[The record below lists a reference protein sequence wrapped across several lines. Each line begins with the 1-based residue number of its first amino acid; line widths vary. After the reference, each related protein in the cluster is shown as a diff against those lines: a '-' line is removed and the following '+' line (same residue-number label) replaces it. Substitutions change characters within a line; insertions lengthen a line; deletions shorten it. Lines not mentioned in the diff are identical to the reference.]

1 MKDLQYLICKAAW
14 RFVGAKREV
23 INNFFRKN
31 GMHIGNNTH
40 INCNILTNESG
51 LIYIGDNVT
60 IAHDVQF
67 ITHDNSIS
75 RAIPGKGNLF
85 GRITIGDGCFIGARS
100 TILYGV
106 NLASDI
112 IVAAGS
118 VVTRSFD
125 TPGIIIG
132 GNPAKFISTYAAFA
146 SKYSANAVNVK
157 GLFRNEFEKLLSD
170 DEILVVRAAEEAK
183 GKDKIFMHNNS
194 VMISGG
200 VLPLD
205 SIIIS
210 VPRHQYENNIT
221 ALFSITPQH
230 PLAAISADDEKI
242 SFAFSFS
249 NDSAEPYMKI
259 VMDLLEKTKDDEVE
273 RNEQKNS

>member
-1 MKDLQYLICKAAW
+1 MKDLKYLMYKAAW
-14 RFVGAKREV
+14 RFVGAKREL
-23 INNFFRKN
+23 INDFFRKN
-31 GMHIGNNTH
+31 GIHIGNNTH

-100 TILYGV
+100 TLMYGV

-125 TPGIIIG
+125 TSGIIIG
-132 GNPAKFISTYAAFA
+132 GNPAKVISTYAAFA
-146 SKYSANAVNVK
+146 SKSAANAVNVK
-157 GLFRNEFEKLLSD
+157 GLSKNEFEKLLSD
-170 DEILVVRAAEEAK
+170 DEILVMRAAEKTK
-183 GKDKIFMHNNS
+183 GKDKTFMCNNF
-194 VMISGG
+194 VGG
-200 VLPLD
+200 G
-205 SIIIS
+205 I
-210 VPRHQYENNIT
+210 
-221 ALFSITPQH
+221 
-230 PLAAISADDEKI
+230 AA
-242 SFAFSFS
+242 
-249 NDSAEPYMKI
+249 
-259 VMDLLEKTKDDEVE
+259 
-273 RNEQKNS
+273 